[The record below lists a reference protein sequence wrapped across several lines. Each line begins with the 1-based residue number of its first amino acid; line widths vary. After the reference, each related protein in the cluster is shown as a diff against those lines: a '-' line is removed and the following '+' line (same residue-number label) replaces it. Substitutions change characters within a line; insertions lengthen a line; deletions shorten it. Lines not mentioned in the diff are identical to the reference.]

1 MEIHPDN
8 GRSIGISKTGI
19 GQIGEGGHSCPPP
32 QNQNKLKQAC
42 YDFEALLIS
51 RMLKE
56 MQKPIDEEEDGILKN
71 SGNPYQGMFN
81 WELSRMIAQT
91 GSLGIA
97 EAMMRQIGI
106 DNPVEPKF
114 VIASVAEQSH
124 ADEREPNIVNLE
136 NDEIRNTITYYAQQ
150 YNVDPDL
157 ISAIIICESDCDA
170 NSLSVKGAK
179 GLMQLMDE
187 TAREVGVSNPF
198 DPQQNIA
205 GGTAYFRQMLDRY
218 SGDTEKAL
226 AAYNAGPSM
235 VDFHEGIP
243 PFRETQN
250 YVRRVISQFDK
261 IRNRI
266 VRHPTDNLLH
276 RSR

>member
-8 GRSIGISKTGI
+8 GQSIGISTTGN
-19 GQIGEGGHSCPPP
+19 GQK
-32 QNQNKLKQAC
+32 NQDKLKQAC

-56 MQKPIDEEEDGILKN
+56 MQKPISEEEDGILKN

-81 WELSRMIAQT
+81 WELSQMIAQT

-106 DNPVEPKF
+106 DNPVEP
-114 VIASVAEQSH
+114 QP
-124 ADEREPNIVNLE
+124 DEREPNIVNLE
-136 NDEIRNTITYYAQQ
+136 NDEIQQ
-150 YNVDPDL
+150 VIRRSAEKYNVDPDL
-157 ISAIIICESDCDA
+157 IRSIIICESDCDA

-187 TAREVGVSNPF
+187 TAREFGVTDPF

-218 SGDTEKAL
+218 RGDTEMAL

-243 PFRETQN
+243 PFKETQD
-250 YVRRVISQFDK
+250 YVRRVKSQYDR

-266 VRHPTDNLLH
+266 VRQLADNIPH